1 MIFNS
6 DWIEVDALSVR
17 LIQQV
22 VNIGLE
28 LIAPLPRQ
36 VIIYNK
42 PDACLVGLPHLLI
55 VVDVAVQSKHVE
67 VHIDC
72 KYGIVGLQVKFC
84 F

>member
-6 DWIEVDALSVR
+6 NWIEVDALSVR
-17 LIQQV
+17 LIEQV
-22 VNIGLE
+22 VNVGLE

-36 VIIYNK
+36 VIINNK
-42 PDACLVGLPHLLI
+42 PDACLVSLPHLLV

-67 VHIDC
+67 VHIYG
-72 KYGIVGLQVKFC
+72 KYRVVGLQVEFC